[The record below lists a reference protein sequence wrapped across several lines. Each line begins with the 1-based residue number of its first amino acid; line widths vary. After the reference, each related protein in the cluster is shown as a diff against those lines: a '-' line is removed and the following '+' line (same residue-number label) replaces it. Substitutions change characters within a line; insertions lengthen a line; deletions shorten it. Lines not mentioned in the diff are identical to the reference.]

1 MEKKNE
7 GQHVSNEKTFL
18 LEFYSNA
25 TINKFLFKFFKD
37 KSKSTLQHDILDI
50 KVERSEVDIKVES
63 ISVNLKKS
71 STTGKSINICSKN
84 IKKSVCIKKAVLGSH
99 YQGILKCGEAAGI
112 QCTSNA
118 FIAVCFSAVKNV
130 SVWKSWD
137 IDFILDQGRHFT
149 EVFKGDV
156 RYIFASLLSISKREH
171 LRNKEK

>member
-1 MEKKNE
+1 M
-7 GQHVSNEKTFL
+7 
-18 LEFYSNA
+18 
-25 TINKFLFKFFKD
+25 
-37 KSKSTLQHDILDI
+37 DI
-50 KVERSEVDIKVES
+50 KTECSEIDIKVES

-71 STTGKSINICSKN
+71 STIGKSINICSKN
-84 IKKSVCIKKAVLGSH
+84 IRKSVFKKAVLGSH
-99 YQGILKCGEAAGI
+99 QQGILKYREAAGI

-137 IDFILDQGRHFT
+137 IDFILDQGGHFN
-149 EVFKGDV
+149 EVFKGGV

>member
-1 MEKKNE
+1 M
-7 GQHVSNEKTFL
+7 
-18 LEFYSNA
+18 
-25 TINKFLFKFFKD
+25 
-37 KSKSTLQHDILDI
+37 DI
-50 KVERSEVDIKVES
+50 KTECSEIDIKVES

-71 STTGKSINICSKN
+71 STIVKSINICSKN
-84 IKKSVCIKKAVLGSH
+84 IRKSVCIKKAVLGSH
-99 YQGILKCGEAAGI
+99 HQGILKYREAAGI

-137 IDFILDQGRHFT
+137 IDFILDQGGHFN